1 MIFEL
6 TKTCKGCAET
16 KALSLFHLHKQMK
29 DGRLNFCKVCFY
41 EKAKANRAAN
51 PNLRK
56 EEYVRR
62 REKIGHMTRAEYT
75 KKRNESAK
83 SRADVCRDSNIKH
96 KEKRVAYRKQY
107 EQDNKDRISTRRANT
122 LEQRREVKRL
132 WRKNN
137 PGLVLADSAKRRAAK
152 IHRTPKWL
160 TDFDFIK
167 IKYLYQLAAM
177 RTKVQKQQWH
187 VDHII
192 PLQGAF
198 VSGLHVSSNLR
209 VIPAIE
215 NMQKSNHYEVA

>member
-1 MIFEL
+1 MISEL
-6 TKTCKGCAET
+6 TKTCKGCAKT
-16 KALSLFHLHKQMK
+16 KALSLFHLHKKMK

-41 EKAKANRAAN
+41 EKAKANRAAK

-56 EEYVRR
+56 EEYIRR

-75 KKRNESAK
+75 KKRNENTK

-107 EQDNKDRISTRRANT
+107 EQDNKDRISARRATT

-152 IHRTPKWL
+152 LHRTPKWL

-177 RTKVQKQQWH
+177 RTNVQKQQWH

-198 VSGLHVSSNLR
+198 VSGLHVPSNLR